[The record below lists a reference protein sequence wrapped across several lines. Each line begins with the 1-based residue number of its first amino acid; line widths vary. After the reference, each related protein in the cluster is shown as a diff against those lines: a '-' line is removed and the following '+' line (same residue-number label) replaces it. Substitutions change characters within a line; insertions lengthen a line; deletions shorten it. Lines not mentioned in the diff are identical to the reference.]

1 MDKYF
6 CLPIALVATAL
17 FFSCNNS
24 TTVASSNNEKDTAQS
39 YVQKHLAGYATVKL
53 TTDLSQLTDKE
64 KQMLPLLMEAA
75 KIMDT
80 LYWDQSY
87 GHRDSLL
94 NAVTDET
101 TKKFIIIN
109 YGPWDR
115 LNNDTP

>member
-1 MDKYF
+1 MKHFICLAFF
-6 CLPIALVATAL
+6 CFSTCL

-24 TTVASSNNEKDTAQS
+24 TTVASNTDEADTTQS

-53 TTDLSQLTDKE
+53 TTDLSQLSEKE
-64 KQMLPLLMEAA
+64 KQMIPLLIEAS

-94 NAVTDET
+94 NALADVQTKNYITD
-101 TKKFIIIN
+101 
-109 YGPWDR
+109 
-115 LNNDTP
+115 